1 MPASHSILVSASLIH
16 LSPAEKRQAIQS
28 LLVLGLSR
36 YANNSG
42 GSTSIDP
49 ARLQKLHG
57 TFASLYPFCFF
68 PHAGPS
74 PLSPI

>member
-16 LSPAEKRQAIQS
+16 LSPTEKKQAIQS

-36 YANNSG
+36 YANNNG

-57 TFASLYPFCFF
+57 
-68 PHAGPS
+68 
-74 PLSPI
+74 